1 MSGLLSQNT
10 QDLKKNLDRIKQQ
23 KIKLD
28 KDERNITNNKNEN
41 DRLNIILSLIDRIY
55 EFFVY
60 KLLSDK
66 PTDQQQQQLDQQ

>member
-28 KDERNITNNKNEN
+28 KDERNSANNKNEN

-60 KLLSDK
+60 KFFSDK
-66 PTDQQQQQLDQQ
+66 PTDQQQQLDQQ

>member
-28 KDERNITNNKNEN
+28 KDERNITNNQNEN

>member
-10 QDLKKNLDRIKQQ
+10 QDLKKNLDRTKQQ

-28 KDERNITNNKNEN
+28 KDERNITNNQNEN

>member
-28 KDERNITNNKNEN
+28 KDERNSANNKNEN

>member
-28 KDERNITNNKNEN
+28 KDERNSTNDKNEN

-60 KLLSDK
+60 KFFSDK
-66 PTDQQQQQLDQQ
+66 PTDQQQQLDQQ

>member
-28 KDERNITNNKNEN
+28 KDERNSTNNKNEN

>member
-28 KDERNITNNKNEN
+28 KDERNSTNNKNEN

-60 KLLSDK
+60 KFLSDK
-66 PTDQQQQQLDQQ
+66 STDQQQQLDQQ